1 MSEDK
6 KTWTEEIQVKGAEL
20 VEKIKELIKE
30 GNIRKLILL
39 KENGDVLFELPLTAG
54 VAVGGALALMAP
66 VLAAIGAMAALLTKV
81 KVQIIRD
88 ADSDGEPDDE

>member
-1 MSEDK
+1 MSKEERS
-6 KTWTEEIQVKGAEL
+6 WTEEISVKGSEL
-20 VEKIKELIKE
+20 VAKIKEIIKE
-30 GNIRKLILL
+30 GNVRKIILR

-81 KVQIIRD
+81 KVEIVRNKD
-88 ADSDGEPDDE
+88 DDSDKE

>member
-6 KTWTEEIQVKGAEL
+6 KPWTEEIQVKGSEL
-20 VEKIKELIKE
+20 LGKIKELIKQ

-39 KENGDVLFELPLTAG
+39 KENGEVLFELPLTAG

-66 VLAAIGAMAALLTKV
+66 VLAAIGAMAALLTNV
-81 KVQIIRD
+81 KVRIIRD
-88 ADSDGEPDDE
+88 EDGDGKPDPE